1 MHGGTQISA
10 ADRKR
15 QYDRLQQLI
24 NDTCARVYAEV
35 EATTA
40 IYCKDFETRYAEEF
54 AGEDQDVPK
63 RLANL
68 DLGLCTLRI
77 QLERAP
83 QVNVAGLLPIRM
95 ASFPE
100 IYLHLLQ
107 SKVQAI
113 ADIGVSNYL
122 YRVLEILYSRN
133 LPSQLPAYV
142 GSHSLPGSNAK
153 PSKQQL
159 LELAHNTEA
168 NAEEISS
175 NILAS
180 IPNDESRYSIS
191 RPLLEKH
198 RVSVFQN
205 GEYNKTGYLDYFTK
219 TLD

>member
-1 MHGGTQISA
+1 MHGGTQSSA

-15 QYDRLQQLI
+15 QHDRLQQLI

-35 EATTA
+35 EAITA
-40 IYCKDFETRYAEEF
+40 SYCKDFETRYEDF
-54 AGEDQDVPK
+54 AGEDQDVSK

-68 DLGLCTLRI
+68 DLGLYTLRI
-77 QLERAP
+77 QLDRAP
-83 QVNVAGLLPIRM
+83 QVSVTGLLPIRM

-100 IYLHLLQ
+100 MYLHQLQ
-107 SKVQAI
+107 SKVQTI
-113 ADIGVSNYL
+113 AEIGVSNYL
-122 YRVLEILYSRN
+122 YRVLEILYSRH

-142 GSHSLPGSNAK
+142 GSHSLPSSNAK

-159 LELAHNTEA
+159 LELAHNAEV
-168 NAEEISS
+168 NSEEISA
-175 NILAS
+175 NLLPM

-205 GEYNKTGYLDYFTK
+205 GEYNKTGYLDHFTK
-219 TLD
+219 AFN